1 MSKKPLTVV
10 TGGASGIGA
19 ACVRHHVKR
28 GDTVIVLDLP
38 TAWSDAKANDLGVTA
53 FYACDVLED
62 QRVRDLAD
70 IIEKEH
76 GPIDCLINSAGILQR
91 KLPPEQLPMDHWD
104 AVTNID
110 LRGTYLCCAVFGAR
124 MAARGHGAIVNIA
137 SITSFRSSPLHA
149 YGPAKAAV
157 ASLTMGLAAEWGR
170 SGVRVNA
177 VAPGFT
183 LTEGLQAAIDRGD
196 RDPAELAQPSA
207 MNRLVMPDEVADGI
221 GFLLSDA
228 ARAITGITM
237 PIDCG
242 WMAGSTWDTW
252 GGMQGPRPRQA

>member
-1 MSKKPLTVV
+1 MREVAEL
-10 TGGASGIGA
+10 
-19 ACVRHHVKR
+19 
-28 GDTVIVLDLP
+28 
-38 TAWSDAKANDLGVTA
+38 
-53 FYACDVLED
+53 
-62 QRVRDLAD
+62 
-70 IIEKEH
+70 IEKEH
-76 GPIDCLINSAGILQR
+76 GPVDYLINSAGILQR
-91 KLPPEQLPMDHWD
+91 KLPPEELPMEHWD
-104 AVTNID
+104 AITNID

-137 SITSFRSSPLHA
+137 SVTSFRSSPLHA

-196 RDPAELAQPSA
+196 RDPAELAAPAA
-207 MNRLVMPDEVADGI
+207 MNRLVMPDEVADGV

-228 ARAITGITM
+228 ARVITGITM
-237 PIDCG
+237 PIDAGWLCG
-242 WMAGSTWDTW
+242 SNWDTW
-252 GGMQGPRPRQA
+252 GGMKGPRPLKN

>member
-1 MSKKPLTVV
+1 MNKRPLTVI

-19 ACVRHHVKR
+19 ACVRHHAHR
-28 GDTVIVLDLP
+28 GDSVIVLDLQSS
-38 TAWSDAKANDLGVTA
+38 WSEDRIKAAGIKA
-53 FYACDVLED
+53 FYACDVMDD
-62 QRVRDLAD
+62 QRVHEVASL
-70 IIEKEH
+70 IESEH
-76 GPIDCLINSAGILQR
+76 GPVDNLINSAGVLQR
-91 KLPPEQLPMDHWD
+91 KLSPEQLPMEHWD

-124 MAARGHGAIVNIA
+124 MAARGSGAIVNIA
-137 SITSFRSSPLHA
+137 SITSFRSTALHA

-183 LTEGLQAAIDRGD
+183 LTQALQDAIDRGD
-196 RDPAELAQPSA
+196 RDPAELSEPTA
-207 MNRLVMPDEVADGI
+207 MNRLVMPEEVADGV
-221 GFLLSDA
+221 GFLLSEA

-237 PIDCG
+237 PIDAG
-242 WMAGSTWDTW
+242 WLCGSTWDAW
-252 GGMQGPRPRQA
+252 GGIPGPRSGTA

>member
-1 MSKKPLTVV
+1 
-10 TGGASGIGA
+10 
-19 ACVRHHVKR
+19 
-28 GDTVIVLDLP
+28 
-38 TAWSDAKANDLGVTA
+38 
-53 FYACDVLED
+53 
-62 QRVRDLAD
+62 
-70 IIEKEH
+70 
-76 GPIDCLINSAGILQR
+76 
-91 KLPPEQLPMDHWD
+91 MDHWD

-110 LRGTYLCCAVFGAR
+110 LRGTYLCCAVFGSR
-124 MAARGHGAIVNIA
+124 MAARGYGAIVNIA

-252 GGMQGPRPRQA
+252 GGMQGPRKS